1 MLSPRRMIY
10 TKQKEAF
17 ALDSPI
23 AAGVIALLGGGAVA
37 WLNYRIN
44 LRTLKKN
51 PSAIASMSTARQFI
65 SVAYLILVYVVAGA
79 LGVDRMAPL
88 LGAALGLTIPSILL
102 AVRLAKINDSLH
114 KKGGET
120 APGKGD
126 EADG

>member
-1 MLSPRRMIY
+1 M
-10 TKQKEAF
+10 
-17 ALDSPI
+17 DSPI

-51 PSAIASMSTARQFI
+51 PSAIASMSAARQFI

-79 LGVDRMAPL
+79 LGIDRMAPL

-120 APGKGD
+120 ASGKGD